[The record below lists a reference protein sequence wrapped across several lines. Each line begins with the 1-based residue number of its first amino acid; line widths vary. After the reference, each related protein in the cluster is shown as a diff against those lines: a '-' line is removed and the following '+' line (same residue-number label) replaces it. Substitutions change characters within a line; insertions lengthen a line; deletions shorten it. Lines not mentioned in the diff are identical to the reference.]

1 VQFVHLLAS
10 GGGGHQTLWDP
21 TIIGV
26 LVVLS
31 GVVLFCGSTYLL
43 LATNLGARQGFLIAF
58 TGLTGITMMLG
69 LLWVTT
75 NTPLNVPKGRGAE
88 WQPVSEEP
96 DVAVVD
102 NLADSNIEAV
112 RTIAENG
119 TFVPVK
125 KGEDDPEGLLER
137 GELRPAV
144 EGALVT
150 AEKEG
155 AEEPPERPLALYG
168 EAADVLTDL
177 EVLNAYVDG
186 GGTKNVLWHHPR
198 YAVVEFCTKEEVDAD
213 LNADPVDAAC
223 DPFEATR
230 WLILERDLG
239 SLRLPNYFYAGVSA
253 LLFGLGLYALHIKE
267 RADQAAAST
276 AVTPA
281 SA

>member
-1 VQFVHLLAS
+1 MQLLHVLAS
-10 GGGGHQTLWDP
+10 GGGGAKTLWDP

-58 TGLTGITMMLG
+58 TALMGITMVLG

-88 WQPVSEEP
+88 WQPISEEP
-96 DVAVVD
+96 DVAV
-102 NLADSNIEAV
+102 LADLSESNIAAV
-112 RTIAENG
+112 RAIAENG
-119 TFVPVK
+119 TFVPLK
-125 KGEDDPEGLLER
+125 KGEGDPEGLLER

-144 EGALVT
+144 EGALI
-150 AEKEG
+150 AGEAEG
-155 AEEPPERPLALYG
+155 AEEAPERPLALYPS
-168 EAADVLTDL
+168 ANDVLTDL
-177 EVLNAYVDG
+177 EELSAYVDG
-186 GGTKNVLWHHPR
+186 GGAKNIFWHHPR
-198 YAVVEFCTKEEVDAD
+198 YAAVEFCTKEVIDVD
-213 LNADPVDAAC
+213 LNAEPADAAC
-223 DPFEATR
+223 DPFEETR
-230 WLILERDLG
+230 WLVLERDLG